1 MMMKKETWFQRE
13 TEKNECD
20 QARVLCLC
28 NPDPQYDISREEHVR
43 NLRFFAES
51 QCRAFAPLPQ
61 TDEGCAALQGE
72 QHAMFERI
80 HAVQSQKAVE
90 VANTTTTAAAGVE
103 WAHYPDKLTDLI
115 GKQLSG
121 LGGVSP
127 SAAPLTETH
136 IRIHQIAQA
145 FLQYDPQL
153 VFNLSS
159 VLDREIMYSI
169 LQPIFTFFEKHLRE
183 CKPYVFYASGR
194 GCKPFTTEYTLLHEY
209 MQKYGYSVDIV
220 MQYIQEE
227 QAENRPPVLGTYYIH
242 YREEGVAIVSTMEPA
257 VLRFRAPK
265 QPSVYEQ
272 IRGLTALVVNQN
284 PY

>member
-1 MMMKKETWFQRE
+1 MMTTMKEIWAQRE

-20 QARVLCLC
+20 QARVMCLC
-28 NPDPQYDISREEHVR
+28 NPDPQYNVIREEHRR
-43 NLRFFAES
+43 NLRFCTES
-51 QCRAFAPLPQ
+51 QCRSFAPLPR
-61 TDEGCAALQGE
+61 TDEGYAALQGE
-72 QHAMFERI
+72 QHAVFERI
-80 HAVQSQKAVE
+80 HHHAAVQKRKTVE
-90 VANTTTTAAAGVE
+90 ASAEEEPE
-103 WAHYPDKLTDLI
+103 WAHYPDKLTELI

-121 LGGVSP
+121 LGSVTI
-127 SAAPLTETH
+127 ANVLIETQ

-159 VLDREIMYSI
+159 VLDREILHTI
-169 LQPIFTFFEKHLRE
+169 LQPIFAFYEEHLRE
-183 CKPYVFYASGR
+183 CKPYAFTVCGR

-220 MQYIQEE
+220 KEYIREE

-242 YREEGVAIVSTMEPA
+242 YGDSATDILRTMDPA

-265 QPSVYEQ
+265 APSVYQQ
-272 IRGLTALVVNQN
+272 IQVLKKARVVVVTGV
-284 PY
+284 